1 MGRVLRWAGLVLAG
15 AAVLAALGA
24 WQGLR
29 RYRATGPLA
38 EARNVVV
45 PRGGIEAI
53 GAALTEAGV
62 VADARSFALAAWL
75 TRQQG
80 PLRAAEFAFPAGASL
95 AQVLDVLRHARP
107 VQRRITI
114 AEGLGARQVA
124 ALLERAEG
132 LTGAV
137 PDFAEG
143 SLLPETYAYQWGET
157 RAAVLARAQAA
168 MAAALAELWEK
179 RAPNLPL
186 ATPAEAVVLA
196 SIVERETGLAEER
209 PRVAAVFVN
218 RLRRGMKLQS
228 DPTVVFAAVGAPAM
242 ERPITR
248 RDLDR
253 DHPYNTYRVAGLPP
267 GPICSPGRA
276 SLAAVLRPPAT
287 EELFFVAD
295 GTGGHVFSRTEEEH
309 NRAVRRWRE
318 IERARLTP
326 PPPATSPRSR

>member
-1 MGRVLRWAGLVLAG
+1 MNRALRWAGLVLAG
-15 AAVLAALGA
+15 AAVLAALAA

-29 RYRATGPLA
+29 LYRAPGPLA
-38 EARNVVV
+38 EARNFFV
-45 PRGGIEAI
+45 PRGGSHAI
-53 GAALTEAGV
+53 GLALAEAGV
-62 VADARSFALAAWL
+62 VDDARAFALAAWV
-75 TRQQG
+75 TRG
-80 PLRAAEFAFPAGASL
+80 EGRLRAAEFAFPAGASL
-95 AQVLDVLRHARP
+95 EQVLEVLRHARP
-107 VQRRITI
+107 VQRRLTI

-124 ALLERAEG
+124 ALLEHAEG
-132 LTGAV
+132 LTGPV
-137 PDFAEG
+137 PSFAEG

-157 RAAVLARAQAA
+157 RSAVLARAQNA
-168 MAAALAELWEK
+168 MAVTLAELWPQ
-179 RAPNLPL
+179 RAPDLPL

-248 RDLDR
+248 ADLDR

-276 SLAAVLRPPAT
+276 ALAAVLRPPAS

-295 GTGGHVFSRTEEEH
+295 GTGRHVFTRTEEEH

-326 PPPATSPRSR
+326 PPAAASPRSR